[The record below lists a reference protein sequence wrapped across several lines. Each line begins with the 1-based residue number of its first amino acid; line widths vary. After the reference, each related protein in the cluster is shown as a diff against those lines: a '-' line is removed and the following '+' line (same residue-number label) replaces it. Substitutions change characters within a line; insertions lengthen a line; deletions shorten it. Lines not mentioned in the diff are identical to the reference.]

1 MSPEWRAAFLA
12 HAQSPGYRRMIDIAR
27 YEIGRPKHRRV
38 VVPFSGGKDSTVLL
52 HLASTMHPDLLVTH
66 FDFGRPG
73 QKRYNTFPAALER
86 TILENG
92 ATISGQVVHVIT
104 KRKYWTDPDGAEVDR
119 PAGTTVHYIPDSL
132 FWVIGSIGVAR
143 QYGCGIN
150 LVALRRAESRRR
162 ARRIDARQTIR
173 PDVIDE
179 RWPLAGWSDRD
190 VWAYIVE
197 HDLPYPSLYD
207 ERAAITGDYLSVR
220 MTSLFRDPEEAKA
233 DSTAMDGILNWRD
246 RNAPR

>member
-12 HAQSPGYRRMIDIAR
+12 HAQSPGYRRAVAEAR
-27 YEIGRPKHRRV
+27 RALDAVAHRHV

-52 HLASTMHPDLLVTH
+52 HLAAAHCPELLVTH

-73 QKRYNTFPAALER
+73 QKRYNAFPAGLER
-86 TILENG
+86 TILDNG
-92 ATISGQVVHVIT
+92 RAISGHPVHVIT
-104 KRKYWTDPDGAEVDR
+104 KHKYWSDPDGAEANR
-119 PAGTTVHYIPDSL
+119 PAGTMIHYIPDSL
-132 FWVIGSIGVAR
+132 SWIVGSIGIAR

-150 LVALRRAESRRR
+150 LVALRKAESRRR
-162 ARRIDARQTIR
+162 SRRIEAGQTIR

-179 RWPLAGWSDRD
+179 RWPLADWSDRD
-190 VWAYIVE
+190 VWAYLVE
-197 HDLPYPSLYD
+197 HDLPYPAIYD
-207 ERAAITGDYLSVR
+207 ERAAVLGDYLGVR
-220 MTSLFRDPEEAKA
+220 LTSLFRDPTEAKA